1 MSRLCR
7 DRRKFPSKSPRGACG
22 VLGREGE
29 NTEPTA
35 TLASLAVGRES
46 LPHSFSCAALTTTR
60 RYFTVSRL
68 AWNHLRT
75 GSAGGEVPRRHLGRT
90 APRNELALC
99 PWPRPLLTGPRTR
112 ESLPPPAPPPPPM
125 PIYLDWNATTPVYPE
140 VAAAARPWLDD
151 PELFG
156 NPSSSHRYG
165 AAPRAAVAAA
175 RASVA
180 SLVGASDPAEI
191 VFASCGTEADG
202 WVVWGATM
210 AARRR
215 ARASSPLPHVVATS
229 VEHPAVLA
237 TLDRR
242 ENERFGREGKS
253 GASRGGG
260 PHYRPRQYWSRPAP
274 SRSGSRR

>member
-1 MSRLCR
+1 MWRSGSRRREHRADCDTCIVGCR
-7 DRRKFPSKSPRGACG
+7 ARESPSFFFMCGAHHYEAVFHRVTPCVEPPPHGIRRRRGSSPPPRPNG
-22 VLGREGE
+22 
-29 NTEPTA
+29 PTA
-35 TLASLAVGRES
+35 KHAMNSPSARGRALSSPGLAPARAS
-46 LPHSFSCAALTTTR
+46 
-60 RYFTVSRL
+60 
-68 AWNHLRT
+68 
-75 GSAGGEVPRRHLGRT
+75 
-90 APRNELALC
+90 
-99 PWPRPLLTGPRTR
+99 
-112 ESLPPPAPPPPPM
+112 PPAHPPPPM